1 MVDLSTMHEDWLTK
15 QEAARILQV
24 AEKTIDR
31 LADRGELQ
39 KATRKRPGLP
49 PVAVFHPDD
58 VERARKVR
66 EIPARPFMFPPA
78 VGPVVDVSAQQS
90 DTDVR
95 PVQESSIVPV
105 QAVSDL
111 SSVLDVIG
119 LRYAPPLWLTRD
131 QAVAYSGLS
140 LTYLKK
146 AVKWH
151 DIGAG
156 GFVVCRREDLDK
168 L

>member
-1 MVDLSTMHEDWLTK
+1 MYEDWLTK

-31 LADRGELQ
+31 LAERGELQ

-58 VERARKVR
+58 VGRARRLR
-66 EIPARPFMFPPA
+66 EVPAQPFMLPP
-78 VGPVVDVSAQQS
+78 VGPVVDVSVQPS

-95 PVQESSIVPV
+95 PVQETSTVPV
-105 QAVSDL
+105 QTLSDV

-119 LRYAPPLWLTRD
+119 LRYAPPLYLTEPE
-131 QAVAYSGLS
+131 AVRYSGLGIGF
-140 LTYLKK
+140 LRG
-146 AVKWH
+146 AVAWKRS
-151 DIGAG
+151 GPRG
-156 GFVVCRREDLDK
+156 CLVCRRADLDA